1 MKVILLIAA
10 ISGVAYFIF
19 RSKKADS
26 NNSGNSGSGYG
37 DYDQGNDE
45 DNQDEYGYDNTNR

>member
-1 MKVILLIAA
+1 MKVILLIAT

-19 RSKKADS
+19 RSKKTDS

-37 DYDQGNDE
+37 DYDQ
-45 DNQDEYGYDNTNR
+45 DEYGYDNTNR